1 MNKMKLVSIILLIA
15 LVSMFLIS
23 CGSNNTVQDA
33 SQDNSSIN
41 ESIESEEPSND
52 KESNES
58 SNTDESAESE
68 ESFLSGGRFPIV
80 EERIQLSVTVPT
92 ASNVEDITTNEF
104 TKYYE
109 DLTNIAIK
117 WNVIPEES
125 LSEKINISLSSGDLP
140 DIYLNCNISQ
150 TQQQVYGSQGAFVA
164 LNDYIDAYDGVF
176 KEVLERVP
184 NLRDIIT
191 MSDGNIYALPHIE
204 KCNHCEVSN
213 KMYVNKEWLDVL
225 GLEIPKTVDEF
236 ADMLRKF
243 KSDDPNQNGEADE
256 IPLLA
261 YEGGWN
267 STITSGYLTNP
278 FVYSAIHLQNGKIKL
293 YYIEDGWKD
302 ALKWLNQLYN
312 EGLIYPQSFVIE
324 QDQARQIAQ
333 SGDDVEVIGCYPN
346 GVPSGAVGDAPEN
359 WTNYVAIPPLE
370 GPAGKYA
377 VWNAYSQINPTTFV
391 ITSVC
396 KYPEEAFRW
405 GVELYDRDLYYL
417 KAFGKEGV
425 GWRKL
430 TEEEKKMGINDLRS
444 GTPAEVLV
452 FADGITWGDKQNY
465 CWRGIG
471 LRCDTTDF
479 IENRYGQ
486 LQPGDYETDGEW
498 RLALDTNNNYD
509 PYRPPIEMVLPF
521 LVYTEE
527 QATELAN
534 LETVINSYRDEMAA
548 RFIIGDADIDTE
560 WDKYIAEMKN
570 KGVDKLLQI
579 YQSAY
584 DSKYG
589 NK

>member
-261 YEGGWN
+261 YDGGWN
-267 STITSGYLTNP
+267 STIT
-278 FVYSAIHLQNGKIKL
+278 HC
-293 YYIEDGWKD
+293 YYI
-302 ALKWLNQLYN
+302 
-312 EGLIYPQSFVIE
+312 S
-324 QDQARQIAQ
+324 
-333 SGDDVEVIGCYPN
+333 
-346 GVPSGAVGDAPEN
+346 
-359 WTNYVAIPPLE
+359 
-370 GPAGKYA
+370 
-377 VWNAYSQINPTTFV
+377 
-391 ITSVC
+391 
-396 KYPEEAFRW
+396 
-405 GVELYDRDLYYL
+405 
-417 KAFGKEGV
+417 
-425 GWRKL
+425 
-430 TEEEKKMGINDLRS
+430 
-444 GTPAEVLV
+444 
-452 FADGITWGDKQNY
+452 
-465 CWRGIG
+465 
-471 LRCDTTDF
+471 
-479 IENRYGQ
+479 
-486 LQPGDYETDGEW
+486 
-498 RLALDTNNNYD
+498 
-509 PYRPPIEMVLPF
+509 
-521 LVYTEE
+521 
-527 QATELAN
+527 
-534 LETVINSYRDEMAA
+534 
-548 RFIIGDADIDTE
+548 
-560 WDKYIAEMKN
+560 
-570 KGVDKLLQI
+570 
-579 YQSAY
+579 
-584 DSKYG
+584 
-589 NK
+589 

>member
-1 MNKMKLVSIILLIA
+1 MNKNKLVAIILSIV
-15 LVSMFLIS
+15 LVCMILAS
-23 CGSNNTVQDA
+23 CGNNTSDQKT
-33 SQDNSSIN
+33 SQDST
-41 ESIESEEPSND
+41 D
-52 KESNES
+52 V
-58 SNTDESAESE
+58 DESAEDVE
-68 ESFLSGGRFPIV
+68 ESTGPPVSSSLYEWSEAMESILSSGRFPIV
-80 EERIQLSVTVPT
+80 DEKIELTVTVPT

-104 TKYYE
+104 TKFYE
-109 DLTNIAIK
+109 ELTNIAIK
-117 WNVIPEES
+117 WNVIPSES
-125 LSEKINISLSSGDLP
+125 LTEKINISLSSGDMP

-164 LNDYIDAYDGVF
+164 LNGYIDAYDGVF
-176 KEVLERVP
+176 KQVLEKVP

-213 KMYVNKEWLDVL
+213 KMCVNRQWLDVL

-236 ADMLRKF
+236 TDMLRKF
-243 KSDDPNQNGEADE
+243 KTEDPNQNGEADE
-256 IPLLA
+256 IPLLG

-267 STITSGYLTNP
+267 SSIISGYLTNP
-278 FVYSAIHLQNGKIKL
+278 FVYSAIHLENGKVKL
-293 YYIEDGWKD
+293 YYIEDGWRD
-302 ALKWLNQLYN
+302 ALKWLNQLYK
-312 EGLIYPQSFVIE
+312 EGLLYPQSFVIQ

-346 GVPSGAVGDAPEN
+346 GVPSGAVGDRPED
-359 WTNYVAIPPLE
+359 WKNYIAIPPLE

-377 VWNAYSQINPTTFV
+377 IWNAYSQINPTTFV
-391 ITSVC
+391 ITSQC

-430 TEEEKKMGINDLRS
+430 TEEEKAKGINDLRS
-444 GTPAEVLV
+444 GTPSEVLV
-452 FADGITWGDKQNY
+452 FADGIGWSDKQNY

-479 IENRYGQ
+479 SENRYAQ
-486 LQPGDYETDGEW
+486 MQPGDYETDMEW
-498 RLALDTNNNYD
+498 RLALDTNNNYA
-509 PYRPPIEMVLPF
+509 PYVPPLEMVLPF

-527 QATELAN
+527 QAAELAN

-548 RFIIGDADIDTE
+548 RFITGDADIDNE

-570 KGVDKLLQI
+570 KGVDKLLEI

-589 NK
+589 KK